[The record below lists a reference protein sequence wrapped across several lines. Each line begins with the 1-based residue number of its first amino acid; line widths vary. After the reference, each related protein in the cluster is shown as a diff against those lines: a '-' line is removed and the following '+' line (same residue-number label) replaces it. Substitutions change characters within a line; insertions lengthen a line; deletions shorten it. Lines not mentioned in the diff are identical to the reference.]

1 MDKTIQNLNQS
12 PTKDSSK
19 IIFNRR
25 ARLITSDWDVKARED
40 ILNGT
45 GFRITEEG
53 KTDCKTEAGMFSIHS
68 PLFGTDYHNEHAF
81 EDRYSCECGDYTGK
95 NFEGKVCPR
104 CKKKVQ
110 FIDVDMSITGWIILD
125 KDVIINTI
133 YYKKIRSFIGTKIFP
148 DIIKYKELTDR
159 EATTANPYDGIG
171 MIEFHDR
178 FSEIMNFYLKKNGS
192 NQKKRDMYHFIM
204 AHQEQVFAHA
214 IPVYSSHLR
223 PFVIRA
229 EEIKYTDDD
238 KLYRKIFTN
247 AKMLNDRY
255 ELERRIENAKKNRR
269 HTAQYLRRENILYA
283 IQIDL
288 DKLWELS
295 FDMVK
300 KKEGIIRNKILGG
313 RWTNKFSRLKTYLM
327 AGTFCKLTIYQPNV
341 VTC

>member
-40 ILNGT
+40 ILDGT

-159 EATTANPYDGIG
+159 EATAANPYDGIG

-204 AHQEQVFAHA
+204 VHQEQVFAHA

-300 KKEGIIRNKILGG
+300 KKEGTIRNKILGG